1 MKISMDATTYTNFQE
16 VMAAQIENLLRLAEG
31 GQLLTHGTDIQ
42 APALLERGQVVV
54 AKFEAASAG
63 IGALIVTLKQN
74 FATPGAGLSRSAP

>member
-16 VMAAQIENLLRLAEG
+16 VIVAQIENLLRLAEG

-42 APALLERGQVVV
+42 NPGLVEREQVVV

-74 FATPGAGLSRSAP
+74 FAAPGAGLSRSAP